1 VSFREQI
8 CKNHIRQNLG
18 RKKQKSTC
26 FGIFYTK
33 IVGETYHPRKDLK
46 SVVASRTSL
55 VTQLQAC
62 NTPQENEE
70 DAPKEAEKPKEKPE
84 KEQTPAEKSDMAC
97 QTDPMSK
104 GDEEKIDRAWK
115 RVKQAEARMRELRSE
130 NERLKEE
137 LRKAPKNKDE
147 EEKRLQE
154 VLEGEGIDQVA
165 MLKLRCVDTM
175 KMRKLVQAVFRES
188 KGKYLCTHKLPAAE
202 KPRQSTTEKKKE
214 RPLP

>member
-1 VSFREQI
+1 MVRLFAQRG
-8 CKNHIRQNLG
+8 NL
-18 RKKQKSTC
+18 S
-26 FGIFYTK
+26 K

-46 SVVASRTSL
+46 SVVASLTSL
-55 VTQLQAC
+55 VAQLQAC

-188 KGKYLCTHKLPAAE
+188 TVRVNIYAPTNYQQQKNQDSQPQ
-202 KPRQSTTEKKKE
+202 RKKKE